1 MATSEDAYDWNKIEE
16 VALALL
22 PLTLHDGSRA
32 WKGLDW
38 DVMDRLH
45 ARGWISDPRGL
56 AKSVVLTEVGVRQ
69 ARELFEK
76 HFRR

>member
-1 MATSEDAYDWNKIEE
+1 MATEDAYDWNKIEE

-22 PLTLHDGSRA
+22 SLTLHDGSRA

-38 DVMDRLH
+38 GVMDRVH
-45 ARGWISDPRGL
+45 ARGWISDPSGP
-56 AKSVVLTEVGVRQ
+56 AKSVVLTEVGVRE